1 MKRNKKGFSLVEL
14 VVVLVIMS
22 ILAALCAPNISAY
35 VQAAK
40 IQNYQTALNQLV
52 DEVQTGLPKTRYW
65 NWQEVQTRAEELL
78 RSDSSRTVTNVSD
91 ENNTKVY
98 RISGASN
105 DANVVY
111 QLTLTYSNNSNTSQK
126 VEISAS
132 CEGYSAV
139 TAEKSCD
146 VVLKTNYTDASA
158 YPTSSTV
165 TESQDSG
172 WGNLK
177 NRIKTDDEWKN
188 LFANDEKYKKYDF
201 VEI

>member
-14 VVVLVIMS
+14 VVVLVIIS

-126 VEISAS
+126 VGISAS

-146 VVLKTNYTDASA
+146 VVLKTN
-158 YPTSSTV
+158 
-165 TESQDSG
+165 
-172 WGNLK
+172 
-177 NRIKTDDEWKN
+177 
-188 LFANDEKYKKYDF
+188 FANNA
-201 VEI
+201 